1 MKQKI
6 KQLQSLLLLLILT
19 VVGTASAW
27 AAESATN
34 NPATVSYGTGAA
46 AKTFLDVANTVSNA
60 TIKEGNVKC
69 VTYGLYEMDKNWK
82 PAFYTGPNNGS
93 SSSYSYTNAA
103 DYGFMAGSSAGTGT
117 AANKSATSGYGA
129 AKYHSGAT
137 AVIYVTGITGIA
149 VMGKDNDTKSD
160 KRLYIQ
166 VEEYA
171 SDGTLT
177 TVGTT
182 MSSYNKNLHIT
193 PFDAGT
199 LVGSKY
205 YKVTLTSGNT
215 QNCETSQIRF
225 TKYSSTTY
233 TVTYDG
239 NGNTSGSVPTDATAY
254 AYNAEVTVK
263 GNTGSL
269 AKTGYT
275 FNGWNTEDDGT
286 GEDYSAG
293 DKFNITGNTTLYAK
307 WAAENYTVTI
317 DANEGTGGS
326 SSVTATYGSALP
338 SFTAPTRD
346 GYTLT
351 GYWTAASGGD
361 KVINANGSLVDNVD
375 DYTVNGAWIYDGDK
389 TLYAQW
395 QKKTADKFHFVAKT
409 SSSANS
415 VDATTE
421 KQIVTSTSP
430 TSGQVNL
437 ATTLDGGSLYYKT
450 KESRDCKSG
459 ILFATHSG
467 AYDYLRVVLNSALQN
482 GDVITCSISGST
494 GRCLAFT
501 TSTTWSNS
509 YITSGDTYTVTDGDD
524 LAGKTEFYVW
534 RGYATSTRLTE
545 LTITGS
551 GSVTTYSV
559 TYNGNDEST
568 GEVPVDASS
577 YVAGTSVTVL
587 GNTGSLTK
595 DNYTFAGWNTAANG
609 SGTKYAPGAT
619 FSITSNTTLYAV
631 WKHQVDLNV
640 NNASMGSISAK
651 YATAD
656 SYYGKAI
663 GDAFTS
669 GGLVSHD
676 VQLTLNATP
685 NTGYHFAG
693 SWGSGTGATSNPAT
707 VPVGDN
713 KNYIANFAP
722 DTYTVTLDRNGG
734 SADGSATATY
744 NSGTLTDYSAATH
757 ATNTLTG
764 YWTATSGGTKVIN
777 ADGTLVANVAGYTTA
792 DGKWINTSDDVTLH
806 AQWIAAVTL
815 YTVTFS
821 GNDHGTPASGSIQT
835 TQGGSIIL
843 PACTAST
850 YYQFVGW
857 SKSDAAAEATYAA
870 GASYTPEANE
880 TLYAVYKWQL
890 LSQVSPAGAGNV
902 EMRYTDEHGDVIP
915 SGSYISK
922 DATIWVEATANTGYT
937 FSTWS
942 NGSTSTDPTLTFSES
957 AYPSV
962 SAKTMI
968 ANFEPSTS
976 TITIDRNE
984 ENGGAADGSAK
995 ATYNSSSLSNVVA
1008 PTAASGKSLVGTYTA
1023 KEGGV
1028 MVIDGGAKLVPNRA
1042 GYTDADGKWINTDD
1056 KVTLYAQWR
1065 DADAFST
1072 ALPYTYDFTDATW
1085 VTVGTKYP
1093 SGGSEPQQVTAKD
1106 GSGGHVIYFRGNAE
1120 EIEVVSGQ
1128 HLQVNSNGSTNHFIA
1143 IPVSGINGRLDV
1155 TVEAP
1160 YTSGFKV
1167 RAYLDTSNGTTV
1179 QTNSPGS
1186 LGAKAMDYTAT
1197 NTFVYREKDL
1207 TATSGVLY
1215 IGVNSSSY
1223 KLIDKITVSTPTN
1236 YLVPTPAS
1244 VTMGDGETATVTIK
1258 NHSAQY
1264 KPVMKTDGGAF
1275 PSYLDEKA
1283 TTFNPSTGELVI
1295 VAKAI
1300 GKDETIKFALDTN
1313 GDGIAEDVDLSIP
1326 VTVQGVTIN
1335 SSPTSAVYAYGA
1347 SATALSV
1354 GATQNDGGTLNYQW
1368 YRNTINSTTGGTAI
1382 SGATYASYTP
1392 STTLAAEDASFYYCV
1407 VSSSKSTSLPKTSG
1421 VAYVLTS
1428 STGRYFHMSNVAGN
1442 RQTSEDSE
1450 AITGEV
1456 IAGGSATAIH
1466 NSGESFY
1473 RYIQRPSDKPH
1484 MYVVDQDNDY
1494 ITVTLGKNIADGD
1507 KLSVRLMGYLGTA
1520 AGLVISDG
1528 TNSINIDQTDDTEK
1542 DYTNI
1547 DISAFAGKS
1556 TLYIKGKR
1564 TGTSNFFTNLIIFT
1578 PAALSVTN
1586 PTPSAQTIQSGETP
1600 AAMSVTA
1607 SNGTTPYV
1615 YQWYQDSSESGS
1627 FNTTATGEGAT
1638 TATFTPAALTETT
1651 YYKCKV
1657 TDNNG
1662 SGNTVWSGVASVTVT
1677 SLTHGWYTPA
1687 SYTNNKATYLLTK
1700 TNYEDTG
1707 TGGNSAALSPTTHY
1721 WTESTKTSFTE
1732 KTIDGTKATYMRI
1745 ASGKDYKT
1753 STFYVKGPSAFTFR
1767 AGNGTERYYHITVDG
1782 VDYGQF
1788 EADPTVETRSF
1799 VLNPTGS
1806 VITFDQPTTEII
1818 LARLTFY
1825 KDQPAN
1831 VVFKKDGEAVTEVTQ
1846 YVADGPVDY
1855 AVESDCT
1862 GEFGTPSSSDPSIAT
1877 ASYSNGV
1884 LTVTPAIPAKEG
1896 RVVIT
1901 LHQNGD
1907 ADHAEADAT
1916 LIVNMKKLEVTMS
1929 FSYDKVVLKESEV
1942 SANTAIAALKLP
1954 TLTITHADG
1963 PAYDATVKWDC
1974 DEKGLVTVAGAGST
1988 NFTATY
1994 RTGQGGA
2001 RIYAYVD
2008 ETDHYSAAMAYFDL
2022 VVERGFSN
2030 NLPNGQSIKVQ
2041 QQYTLEDNSGNA
2053 AVVLTYG
2060 GYKYLSDADK
2070 AKKWTKSA
2078 AKGSYFID
2086 GYKYYTRNENDAL
2099 NEYDNQLKGMK
2110 DDPTDNSCPDGLW
2123 YTTDEVK
2130 PNGKNYGEYER
2141 IRPFALPCKG
2151 GYLKFEP
2158 KQSGILT
2165 AYVWQNGV
2173 IGRGSGKANQIGSK
2187 PRLGYWF
2194 DQDGWVQHPV
2204 VDPVSKQPISN
2215 GNGRNTHVY
2224 NEENLDQQMTSQW
2237 LAKND
2242 DAAIIPMLRSRYT
2255 NSEDP
2260 DINSSYSDTNIGYEN
2275 PYWWP
2280 ENADVIDNNKQMIP
2294 RKMKPVPYHNGFMV
2308 PEESYVKYTIN
2319 VVAGKTYYFYGM
2331 MTKVGYVGMNFVPD
2345 ESVLTTGGNDIAH
2358 RTEPLHLQTNDDMTI
2373 YKIGGSVLE
2382 KNTVVDEV
2390 TLPSNYRAEKWNTI
2404 CLPFALSEDQVK
2416 EAFGEGTEL
2425 AIFNGLRH
2433 DAANHI
2439 YYVRYLRHVDQ
2450 NILPGQP
2457 YLIYPT
2463 GVDASG
2469 NPLATVG
2476 DVIGATV
2483 DGQGSTPRLTFNH
2496 VFIDKS
2502 KLKQDYTS
2510 YGSDKDADGNVS
2522 YVFTGT
2528 YAQSEIGKYDL
2539 YNRPKVGDLVRYMPE
2554 NPSTVMTLNTYHAFI
2569 DVYSATMMQD
2579 GITFDFEAESSWD
2592 PSEGGEPTKVI
2603 MIGDDGV
2610 KEMNR
2615 VANGKTFNLMG
2626 QEVDPTSAKGII
2638 LVDGKKV
2645 MY

>member
-1 MKQKI
+1 MKQKT
-6 KQLQSLLLLLILT
+6 KHLQSLLLLLILT
-19 VVGTASAW
+19 VVGTATAW
-27 AAESATN
+27 ADTEIFSADFTSWSNQTLVSNGETTVTTTPEELFVRASGSNKTVSITDAGLTFNNNMSSGNYFAAIKLTGINGSIDVSISHTYSSKKPTFKYLFVAGATN
-34 NPATVSYGTGAA
+34 YASSPGSPSTTTAPASNGGNSTASISGIKQTVGILYIGTA
-46 AKTFLDVANTVSNA
+46 
-60 TIKEGNVKC
+60 
-69 VTYGLYEMDKNWK
+69 
-82 PAFYTGPNNGS
+82 
-93 SSSYSYTNAA
+93 SSSYYSI
-103 DYGFMAGSSAGTGT
+103 G
-117 AANKSATSGYGA
+117 
-129 AKYHSGAT
+129 
-137 AVIYVTGITGIA
+137 GIT
-149 VMGKDNDTKSD
+149 V
-160 KRLYIQ
+160 
-166 VEEYA
+166 
-171 SDGTLT
+171 T
-177 TVGTT
+177 T
-182 MSSYNKNLHIT
+182 
-193 PFDAGT
+193 P
-199 LVGSKY
+199 
-205 YKVTLTSGNT
+205 SG
-215 QNCETSQIRF
+215 
-225 TKYSSTTY
+225 STTY

-239 NGNTSGSVPTDATAY
+239 NGKTSGSTPSDATEY
-254 AYNAEVTVK
+254 TYNDEVTVL

-275 FNGWNTEDDGT
+275 FNGWNTEDEGGGT
-286 GEDYSAG
+286 GYSAG
-293 DKFNITGNTTLYAK
+293 DKFNITDNTTLYAQ

-326 SSVTATYGSALP
+326 PSVTATYGSALP
-338 SFTAPTRD
+338 SFNAPTRD

-361 KVINANGSLVDNVD
+361 KVINANGSLVDNAD
-375 DYTVNGAWIYDGDK
+375 TYTEDGAWAYANNI
-389 TLYAQW
+389 TLHAQW
-395 QKKTADKFHFVAKT
+395 QVNTADKFHFKT
-409 SSSANS
+409 RTSGSTTISAN
-415 VDATTE
+415 
-421 KQIVTSTSP
+421 TSTDITEANGYASALSGGTMSFTTGKDASNIN
-430 TSGQVNL
+430 TSGVQFKNNAAYVTINL
-437 ATTLDGGSLYYKT
+437 DSP
-450 KESRDCKSG
+450 
-459 ILFATHSG
+459 
-467 AYDYLRVVLNSALQN
+467 LRN
-482 GDVITCSISGST
+482 GDVITVDADHGISFH
-494 GRCLAFT
+494 AT
-501 TSTTWSNS
+501 TSWSATPA
-509 YITSGDTYTVTDGDD
+509 TSGGTYTVTAGDG
-524 LAGKTEFYVW
+524 LNNLSTFYVM
-534 RGYATSTRLTE
+534 RAEGTGTYLKE
-545 LTITGS
+545 LTITAS

-559 TYNGNDEST
+559 TYNGNDNST

-577 YVAGTSVTVL
+577 PYVAGTSVTVL
-587 GNTGSLTK
+587 DNTGLLTK
-595 DNYTFAGWNTAANG
+595 DNYTFAGWNSTANG
-609 SGTKYAPGAT
+609 SGTKYAPG
-619 FSITSNTTLYAV
+619 SNFTISNNVTLYAV
-631 WKHQVDLNV
+631 WKHEVDLNV

-663 GDAFTS
+663 NDAFTS
-669 GGLVSHD
+669 GDLVSHD
-676 VQLTLNATP
+676 VQLTLTATP

-713 KNYIANFAP
+713 KNYIANFAANE
-722 DTYTVTLDRNGG
+722 YSVTLDLNGG
-734 SADGSATATY
+734 TDGDEDVTATY
-744 NSGTLTDYSAATH
+744 NAALPSFT
-757 ATNTLTG
+757 APTKAGNTLSG
-764 YWTATSGGTKVIN
+764 YYTETSGGTKVIN
-777 ADGTLVANVAGYTTA
+777 ADGTLVANVTGYTTA

-806 AQWIAAVTL
+806 AQWTTAVTL

-821 GNDHGTPASGSIQT
+821 GNDHGTPESGSIQT
-835 TQGGSIIL
+835 TQGGSITL
-843 PACTAST
+843 PTCTAST
-850 YYQFVGW
+850 YYEFIGW
-857 SKSDAAAEATYAA
+857 STSAEAAEADYAA

-890 LSQVSPAGAGNV
+890 LSQVSPAEAGSV
-902 EMRYTDEHGDVIP
+902 EMRYNNNTGAVIP

-922 DATIWVEATANTGYT
+922 GATIWVKATAANPGYR

-942 NGSTSTDPTLTFSES
+942 NGSTSTDNPLTFT
-957 AYPSV
+957 ATSV

-968 ANFEPSTS
+968 ANFEPVTS
-976 TITIDRNE
+976 TITIDKNE
-984 ENGGAADGSAK
+984 GAADGSVK
-995 ATYNSSSLSNVVA
+995 ATYNSSSLSSVVA
-1008 PTAASGKSLVGTYTA
+1008 PTAASGKSLVGTFT
-1023 KEGGV
+1023 ERSGGI
-1028 MVIDGGAKLVPNRA
+1028 MIIDGGANLVPNRE
-1042 GYTDADGKWINTDD
+1042 GYTDAEGKWINTNAN
-1056 KVTLYAQWR
+1056 VTLYAQWR
-1065 DADAFST
+1065 DADEFST
-1072 ALPYTYDFTDATW
+1072 TLPYTYDFTDATW

-1093 SGGSEPQQVTAKD
+1093 NNATEPQQVIAKD
-1106 GSGGHVIYFRGNAE
+1106 GSGGHVIYFRGNAN

-1167 RAYLDTSNGTTV
+1167 RAYLDTSHGTTI

-1186 LGAKAMDYTAT
+1186 LGAKSMEYTAT

-1207 TATSGVLY
+1207 TATRGVLY

-1223 KLIDKITVSTPTN
+1223 KLINKITVSTPDK
-1236 YLVPTPAS
+1236 YLVPTPS
-1244 VTMGDGETATVTIK
+1244 EVTMGDGETATVTIK

-1264 KPVMKTDGGAF
+1264 KPVLGTV
-1275 PSYLDEKA
+1275 PSYVSAAL
-1283 TTFNPSTGELVI
+1283 NPSTGELVI
-1295 VAKAI
+1295 TPKEI
-1300 GKDETIKFALDTN
+1300 GTGESIRVALDSN
-1313 GDGIAEDVDLSIP
+1313 DDGSASGETTYVDIN
-1326 VTVQGVTIN
+1326 VTVQGVAITAQ
-1335 SSPTSAVYAYGA
+1335 PVAGQVKAYGTT
-1347 SATALSV
+1347 ATEISV
-1354 GATQNDGGTLNYQW
+1354 TAEKQNGLDGDITYQW
-1368 YRNTINSTTGGTAI
+1368 YRNTVNSTVGGTAI
-1382 SGATYASYTP
+1382 SGATSASYTP

-1407 VSSSKSTSLPKTSG
+1407 VSSSKSTSLPKTSN
-1421 VAYVLTS
+1421 VSYVLTS

-1442 RQTSEDSE
+1442 KETSANDEK
-1450 AITGEV
+1450 ITGQV
-1456 IAGGSATAIH
+1456 IAGGNAYVQTSE
-1466 NSGESFY
+1466 NY
-1473 RYIQRPSDKPH
+1473 RYITRPNTSSPH
-1484 MYVVDQDNDY
+1484 MYVVKGSTKY
-1494 ITVTLGKNIADGD
+1494 IKVTLGNAIKASTNTI
-1507 KLSVRLMGYLGTA
+1507 SVTLNGVDGTA
-1520 AGLVISDG
+1520 RGIKVSDG
-1528 TNSINIDQTDDTEK
+1528 THEVTLTSGSDGTIKT
-1542 DYTNI
+1542 YTGTVG
-1547 DISAFAGKS
+1547 DLTGT
-1556 TLYIKGKR
+1556 TLYIKGIAD
-1564 TGTSNFFTNLIIFT
+1564 TETNYFTDLTISET
-1578 PAALSVTN
+1578 KPLAVTN

-1607 SNGTTPYV
+1607 SNGKTPYV
-1615 YQWYQDSSESGS
+1615 YQWYQKNSPDGEFTTEVETGSGYD
-1627 FNTTATGEGAT
+1627 A
-1638 TATFTPAALTETT
+1638 ATFTPATLTETT

-1687 SYTNNKATYLLTK
+1687 SYDGNKATYLLTES
-1700 TNYEDTG
+1700 NYNAQ
-1707 TGGNSAALSPTTHY
+1707 NSGSVTVGSHY
-1721 WTESTKTSFTE
+1721 WTKNTGVDFKEL
-1732 KTIDGTKATYMRI
+1732 TIDGNKAKYARLKNTN
-1745 ASGKDYKT
+1745 T
-1753 STFYVKGPSAFTFR
+1753 QNWSTFYVKGASAFTLR
-1767 AGNGTERYYHITVDG
+1767 VGNNSERTYRITVDG
-1782 VDYGQF
+1782 ENCGTFYANPDI
-1788 EADPTVETRSF
+1788 ETQSF
-1799 VLNPTGS
+1799 ALKESGS
-1806 VITFDQPTTEII
+1806 VIRIDNPSADIY

-1825 KDQPAN
+1825 DKQPATII
-1831 VVFKKDGEAVTEVTQ
+1831 VRDTDGAPVTKVTQ
-1846 YVADGPVDY
+1846 YAADGSKEY
-1855 AVESDCT
+1855 TVESNSAGNIDQV
-1862 GEFGTPSSSDPSIAT
+1862 ESSDPDVADV
-1877 ASYSNGV
+1877 SYSGGV
-1884 LTVTPAIPAKEG
+1884 LTVIPGSKSG
-1896 RVVIT
+1896 VTNIT
-1901 LHQNGD
+1901 IHQVADGD
-1907 ADHAEADAT
+1907 YAEATAT
-1916 LIVNMKKLEVTMS
+1916 LTVTVQKYEVMMS

-1942 SANTAIAALKLP
+1942 SANTPIAALKLP
-1954 TLTITHADG
+1954 TLTVTHADG
-1963 PAYDATVKWDC
+1963 SPNTAEIHWDC
-1974 DEKGLVTVAGAGST
+1974 DEKGLVTVVGRPGTSDPS
-1988 NFTATY
+1988 FTATY

-2001 RIYAYVD
+2001 RIYAYVNED
-2008 ETDHYSAAMAYFDL
+2008 GNYGAAMAYFDL

-2041 QQYTLEDNSGNA
+2041 QQYTLEDNSGNPV
-2053 AVVLTYG
+2053 VVLTYG

-2130 PNGKNYGEYER
+2130 PQGGKYAEYER

-2345 ESVLTTGGNDIAH
+2345 ESVLTTGGIAH
-2358 RTEPLHLQTNDDMTI
+2358 RTEPLHLQTNDNMMNI
-2373 YKIGGSVLE
+2373 VAQ
-2382 KNTVVDEV
+2382 NTVVDEV

-2404 CLPFALSEDQVK
+2404 CLPFALSENQVK
-2416 EAFGEGTEL
+2416 EAFGEGTQL

-2439 YYVRYLRHVDQ
+2439 YYVRYLRHVDA

-2457 YLIYPT
+2457 YFIYPT

-2469 NPLATVG
+2469 NELATVG
-2476 DVIGATV
+2476 TTDKVIGSTV
-2483 DGQGSTPRLTFNH
+2483 EGQIGTRITFNN

-2502 KLKQDYTS
+2502 KLNQDCAS

-2528 YAQSEIGKYDL
+2528 YAPSAIGKYDL
-2539 YNRPKVGDLVRYMPE
+2539 YNAPKTGNLNRYMPADANAE
-2554 NPSTVMTLNTYHAFI
+2554 MTLNTYHAFI
-2569 DVYSATMMQD
+2569 DVKSATMQQD
-2579 GITFDFEAESSWD
+2579 GISFAFAEEDIENAWD

-2603 MIGDDGV
+2603 MIEDDGIR
-2610 KEMNR
+2610 EINR
-2615 VANGKTFNLMG
+2615 IANSKSYNMMG
-2626 QEVDPTSAKGII
+2626 QQVDPTSAKGII